1 MKELFNIIFESS
13 RERIKNPFIGSF
25 IFAWIAFNWKAI
37 IIILFSDI
45 VVIERIVLITKDY
58 SSLTQTLLLPLGFA
72 AFYVGILPY
81 IMWLFDWISKKSWR
95 GRKQNL
101 LEQQVFEIQSKQ
113 KIAEE
118 ESTLENIRARY
129 RDKADLNKRITILT
143 DQLNERDETN
153 KMLKQEI
160 NSLKEEQFQ
169 LQELV
174 KQQTD
179 ETFNQSEK
187 EKFDKEY
194 TEFKESDLFD
204 FFRELGSSI
213 SIRKNIPNN
222 MDHLVVEKFRHS
234 GLIKEVTDNEN
245 LHIHNEFTKKG
256 KYFWKKF
263 ITNLKIVKKQK
274 DESDDLP
281 F

>member
-1 MKELFNIIFESS
+1 MKELLNTIFESS

-25 IFAWIAFNWKAI
+25 IFAWMAFNWKAI
-37 IIILFSDI
+37 FIILFSDAT
-45 VVIERIVLITKDY
+45 VIERIDLVTKDY
-58 SSLTQTLLLPLGFA
+58 SSLTQTLIFPLGFA
-72 AFYVGILPY
+72 AFYVGALPY

-118 ESTLENIRARY
+118 ESTLENIRAKF
-129 RDKADLNKRITILT
+129 RDKADLNKRIEVLT

-153 KMLKQEI
+153 ELLKQEI
-160 NSLKEEQFQ
+160 KSLKEEQFQ

-174 KQQTD
+174 KQQSD
-179 ETFNQSEK
+179 ETLSQSEK
-187 EKFDKEY
+187 EKLDQEY
-194 TEFKESDLFD
+194 TTFKESDLYD

-213 SIRKNIPNN
+213 SRRKSIPNN
-222 MDHLVVEKFRHS
+222 MDDLVVEKFRHS
-234 GLIKEVTDNEN
+234 GLIEEVIDNEN
-245 LHIHNEFTKKG
+245 QQVHNEFTKKG
-256 KYFWKKF
+256 KYFWKKY
-263 ITNLKIVKKQK
+263 ITNLKIIKKKK